1 MIQIK
6 RKHLVLFL
14 FANTLLI
21 IVVAM
26 GLNYAYS
33 KFFWSDRVSIHSG
46 INSSEYLGEEVSD
59 TLVQAYVGQ
68 AYKIGTA
75 FEVYKPKDP
84 LLKIVS
90 ENHGAL
96 EIAVSSGMNHFS
108 DLAKPRDAV
117 IRKVGEGDLIF
128 SIPSY
133 TNKNER
139 SIIFGNE
146 SKKFLE
152 FNNFDEVLIETRNL
166 TLNSNGL
173 MSVNDI
179 LLKELDQDSSLVDYL
194 RRMNQMI
201 QETSER
207 IDKLEEKM
215 LTE

>member
-6 RKHLVLFL
+6 KKHLVLFL
-14 FANTLLI
+14 IANTILI

-26 GLNYAYS
+26 GMNYAYS
-33 KFFWSDRVSIHSG
+33 KIFWSNRVSIHAG
-46 INSSEYLGEEVSD
+46 INSTEYLGGENSD
-59 TLVQAYVGQ
+59 SLVQAYVGQ

-84 LLKIVS
+84 LLKVVS

-96 EIAVSSGMNHFS
+96 EIAVSSGDDHFS

-117 IRKVGEGDLIF
+117 IRKVGEGNLIF

-133 TNKNER
+133 TDENER

-152 FNNFDEVLIETRNL
+152 FNNFDEVLINTKNL
-166 TLNSNGL
+166 SLDKDGLMTVKDIYLSDIEDMSLLAYLNSMNQL
-173 MSVNDI
+173 
-179 LLKELDQDSSLVDYL
+179 LLKSKQ
-194 RRMNQMI
+194 
-201 QETSER
+201 R
-207 IDKLEEKM
+207 IDVLESNIGN
-215 LTE
+215 

>member
-6 RKHLVLFL
+6 KKHLVLFL

-33 KFFWSDRVSIHSG
+33 KIFWSDRVSIHSG
-46 INSSEYLGEEVSD
+46 INSTEYLGGEGSD

-75 FEVYKPKDP
+75 FEVFKPKDP
-84 LLKIVS
+84 LLKVVS

-96 EIAVSSGMNHFS
+96 EIAVSSGDDHFS
-108 DLAKPRDAV
+108 DLAEPRDAV
-117 IRKVGEGDLIF
+117 IRKVGEGNLIF

-133 TNKNER
+133 TDENER

-146 SKKFLE
+146 SKIFLE
-152 FNNFDEVLIETRNL
+152 FNNFDEVLINTKNL
-166 TLNSNGL
+166 SLDKDGLMTVKDIYLSDIEDMSLLAYLNS
-173 MSVNDI
+173 
-179 LLKELDQDSSLVDYL
+179 
-194 RRMNQMI
+194 MNQLLLESK
-201 QETSER
+201 QR
-207 IDKLEEKM
+207 IDVLESNIGN
-215 LTE
+215 

>member
-6 RKHLVLFL
+6 KKHLVLFL
-14 FANTLLI
+14 IANTILI

-26 GLNYAYS
+26 GMNYAYS
-33 KFFWSDRVSIHSG
+33 KILWSNRVSIHAG
-46 INSSEYLGEEVSD
+46 INSTEYLGGENSD
-59 TLVQAYVGQ
+59 SLVQAYVGQ

-84 LLKIVS
+84 LLKVVS

-96 EIAVSSGMNHFS
+96 EIAVSSGDDHFS

-117 IRKVGEGDLIF
+117 IRKVGEGNLIF

-133 TNKNER
+133 TDENER

-152 FNNFDEVLIETRNL
+152 FNNFDEVLINTKNL
-166 TLNSNGL
+166 SLDKDGLMTVKDIYLSDIEDMSLLAYLNSMNQL
-173 MSVNDI
+173 
-179 LLKELDQDSSLVDYL
+179 LLKSKQ
-194 RRMNQMI
+194 
-201 QETSER
+201 R
-207 IDKLEEKM
+207 IDVLESNIGN
-215 LTE
+215 

>member
-6 RKHLVLFL
+6 KKHLVLFL

-33 KFFWSDRVSIHSG
+33 KIFWSDRVSIHSG
-46 INSSEYLGEEVSD
+46 INSTEYLGGEGSD

-84 LLKIVS
+84 LLKVVS

-96 EIAVSSGMNHFS
+96 EIAVSSGDDHFS
-108 DLAKPRDAV
+108 DLAEPRDAV
-117 IRKVGEGDLIF
+117 IRKVGEGNLIF

-133 TNKNER
+133 TDENER

-146 SKKFLE
+146 SKIFLE
-152 FNNFDEVLIETRNL
+152 FNNFDEVLINTKNL
-166 TLNSNGL
+166 SLDKDGLMTVKDIYLSDIEDMSLLAYLNS
-173 MSVNDI
+173 
-179 LLKELDQDSSLVDYL
+179 
-194 RRMNQMI
+194 MNQLLLESK
-201 QETSER
+201 QR
-207 IDKLEEKM
+207 IDVLESNIGN
-215 LTE
+215 